1 LNLRGKRITENK
13 DMRKSINIAGFSHGK
28 NPVPAAS
35 VIGNLLMSG
44 AIFGTDPATGK
55 VPSDA
60 KDECRLMFSNAQRIL
75 VAAGG
80 TFGDVLK
87 MTFYLRPEASR
98 ELLNA
103 HWVQAFPDVDAR
115 PARHVIVS
123 GTLPASMQ
131 MQCDLFA
138 VPGSSKGSHDAA

>member
-1 LNLRGKRITENK
+1 
-13 DMRKSINIAGFSHGK
+13 MRKSIIIEGFSHGK
-28 NPVPAAS
+28 NPTPAGS
-35 VIGNLLMSG
+35 VIGNLLMTG

-55 VPSDA
+55 SATYVE
-60 KDECRLMFSNAQRIL
+60 DECRLMFANAARIL
-75 VAAGG
+75 AAAGG
-80 TFGDVLK
+80 SFGDVLK

-98 ELLNA
+98 ELVNQ
-103 HWVQAFPDVDAR
+103 HWVEAFPDADAR

-138 VPGSSKGSHDAA
+138 VLGSSKGQP

>member
-1 LNLRGKRITENK
+1 
-13 DMRKSINIAGFSHGK
+13 MRKSIEIEGFSHGR

-35 VIGNLLMSG
+35 VIGNLLMTG

-55 VPSDA
+55 VPPDA
-60 KDECRLMFSNAQRIL
+60 ADECRLMFENAGRIL

-80 TFGDVLK
+80 EFGDVLK

-98 ELLNA
+98 DLVNQ
-103 HWVQAFPDVDAR
+103 HWVQAFPDAGSR

-123 GTLPASMQ
+123 STIPASMQ
-131 MQCDLFA
+131 MQCDMFA
-138 VPGSSKGSHDAA
+138 VLGSSKGPQ